1 VSTLDGGII
10 EDLDLEIY
18 HSGNHGFVG
27 SSRLRDFVVNGE
39 AFFHQRYVLGTLAK
53 PETKAL
59 TFGQAFEDL
68 VQRGEEYVYAKY
80 AVRPAHLG
88 NGNTKAAKEW
98 AAANAHK
105 PRLTDDEIETARAML
120 VTLQTCAKGMTL
132 IQGCQQQVTLRGHV
146 HGLAMQSRP
155 DYLRLNEY
163 NAYSVDLKTTDSMND
178 FLGRGHPA
186 IWKYGYH
193 IQAAIVRQLLAANG
207 YPNASC
213 YLFVVEK
220 TGAYRRACI
229 QVPAEYL
236 AWGDEYLKE
245 HAPRLAHCI
254 LHDEWPLGPEEIVQ
268 LTMPAW
274 AQPRTGLEEV
284 SP

>member
-1 VSTLDGGII
+1 MTI
-10 EDLDLEIY
+10 EHDVDITSY

-27 SSRLRDFVVNGE
+27 SSRLRDFVNHGE
-39 AFFHQRYVLGTLAK
+39 AYFHQRYVLGTMPK
-53 PETKAL
+53 PESKDL
-59 TFGQAFEDL
+59 VFGQAFEDL
-68 VQRGEEYVYAKY
+68 AQRGEEYVYAHY

-88 NGNTKAAKEW
+88 TAATKASKEW

-105 PRLTDDEIETARAML
+105 PKLTEDELETARAML
-120 VTLQTCAKGMTL
+120 VTMQTCATGMTL
-132 IQGCQQQVTLRGHV
+132 VQGCQLQVTLREHV

-155 DYLRLNEY
+155 DYLHLSEY
-163 NAYSVDLKTTDSMND
+163 GSYSVDLKTTKDLND

-236 AWGDEYLKE
+236 AWGDEYLAQ

-268 LTMPAW
+268 LTMPSW
-274 AQPRTGLEEV
+274 VKPGTGLEEV